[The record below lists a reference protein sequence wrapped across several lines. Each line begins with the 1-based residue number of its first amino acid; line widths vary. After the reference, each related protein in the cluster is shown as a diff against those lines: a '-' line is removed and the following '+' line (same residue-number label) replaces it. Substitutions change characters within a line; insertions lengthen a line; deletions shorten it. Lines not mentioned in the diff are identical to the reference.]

1 MNILLCF
8 VFLFEMIRIKGVAL
22 NVSLSDERPSLL
34 MNFYNE
40 QNVKIMKCN
49 TFLPATLT
57 FAVSNQIQSRIK
69 ENVTLSFTENYST
82 YRYQSDILINSVHIN
97 NFSLY
102 FSYIGAIFSS
112 EFGAAFGY
120 HIINEETS
128 IVHLFYKQG
137 YVDHIMFAFHNIREE
152 FDSHLYIGEI
162 PNNEHKKLPYKT
174 TMKINE
180 TLPTWGFTLNKVI
193 FDNETFEL
201 NESAIIANGI
211 DGVFL
216 YNKLY
221 KMLEKKILTYS
232 ECKINGNAFYK
243 GEENDIN
250 QFNYTLFDYEAKT
263 VSFYSDSIYIKD
275 NSDNCTI
282 TIAIAIVISVICLVN
297 FVYLFLYKYLYK

>member
-1 MNILLCF
+1 
-8 VFLFEMIRIKGVAL
+8 
-22 NVSLSDERPSLL
+22 
-34 MNFYNE
+34 
-40 QNVKIMKCN
+40 
-49 TFLPATLT
+49 
-57 FAVSNQIQSRIK
+57 
-69 ENVTLSFTENYST
+69 
-82 YRYQSDILINSVHIN
+82 
-97 NFSLY
+97 
-102 FSYIGAIFSS
+102 
-112 EFGAAFGY
+112 
-120 HIINEETS
+120 
-128 IVHLFYKQG
+128 
-137 YVDHIMFAFHNIREE
+137 MFAFHNIREE

-180 TLPTWGFTLNKVI
+180 TLPTWGLTLNKVI

-201 NESAIIANGI
+201 NKSAIIANGI